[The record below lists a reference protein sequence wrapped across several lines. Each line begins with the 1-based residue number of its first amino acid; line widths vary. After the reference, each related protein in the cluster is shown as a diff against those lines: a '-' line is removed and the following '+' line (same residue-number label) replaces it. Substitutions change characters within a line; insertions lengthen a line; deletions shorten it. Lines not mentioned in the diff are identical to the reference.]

1 MHRPET
7 EGAGLRG
14 GDPLIGGLCQRL
26 VDALGVLGPLVL
38 LVAALG
44 KVLAGSPLDVA
55 VPGAGIRTLSFAW
68 IVAIACMEAA
78 PFAFVLCRR
87 VVLANTMAA
96 FCFTL
101 FLIYA
106 IIIRR
111 STSPPDCSCFGLWSD
126 YLGTLNEAG
135 LMLVR
140 NGVLLTMPVA
150 YLVAVAITRGRGR
163 VKGTRPD
170 PATA

>member
-38 LVAALG
+38 LVAAMG
-44 KVLAGSPLDVA
+44 KVLAGSPLDIA
-55 VPGAGIRTLSFAW
+55 VPGGGTFTLSFAGV
-68 IVAIACMEAA
+68 VAVACMEAV

-87 VVLANTMAA
+87 VVLANTMTAI
-96 FCFTL
+96 FFTL

-106 IIIRR
+106 IIVRR
-111 STSPPDCSCFGLWSD
+111 SASPPDCSCFGLWSD
-126 YLGTLNEAG
+126 YFGTLNEAG
-135 LMLVR
+135 LMIVR
-140 NGVLLTMPVA
+140 NGVLLAMPVA

-163 VKGTRPD
+163 VRGRRPD